1 MNQALTEPLAF
12 GADALPCALLRF
24 DARGR
29 VRGGNAR
36 LLALLGRSRKQLLAA
51 RVDQL
56 LTPGSA
62 MFLHTYVLPLLQ
74 GHGQAD
80 EIGLEL
86 VHADGSVVPVLV
98 SANRSGHGA
107 DAEISC
113 AVLPAPRRASDER
126 ELQRARL
133 EATQAREHLA
143 RANAELEAFAARAA
157 HDLAEPVRKLQAF
170 GERLAGSPRSQLDPA
185 DRDYLERMLKA
196 AARMQA
202 LVDGLVGLSRSRTP
216 APPEAPRPLARVL
229 AAVLDDLARHVA
241 AAGADVRVG
250 ELPDVAVDPATV
262 ARLLH
267 PLLDNALKFRREGV
281 AHVVRIEGGRQGGDA
296 TGAEAD
302 PPRWWLAVH
311 DNGTGF
317 APEQAHRL
325 FEPFLRLHDKF
336 KYPGAGLGLAT
347 SQRLAQALGGRID
360 AEGQAGEGARFTLTL
375 PETP

>member
-1 MNQALTEPLAF
+1 MNQALPDPLAF
-12 GADALPCALLRF
+12 AADALPCALLRF

-36 LLALLGRSRKQLLAA
+36 LLALLGRSQKQLLAA
-51 RVDQL
+51 RMDQL

-98 SANRSGHGA
+98 SANRSGQGA

-113 AVLPAPRRASDER
+113 AVLPAPRRANDER
-126 ELQRARL
+126 ELQRARH
-133 EATQAREHLA
+133 EARQAREHLA
-143 RANAELEAFAARAA
+143 RANADLETFAARAA
-157 HDLAEPVRKLQAF
+157 HDLAEPTRKLQAF
-170 GERLAGSPRSQLDPA
+170 GERLASSTRSQLDPA

-196 AARMQA
+196 AARMQGM
-202 LVDGLVGLSRSRTP
+202 VDGLVGLSRSGTP
-216 APPEAPRPLARVL
+216 AGTGEARPLASVL
-229 AAVLDDLARHVA
+229 SSVLDDLARHVA

-250 ELPDVAVDPATV
+250 ELPGVAVEPATV
-262 ARLLH
+262 GRLLH
-267 PLLDNALKFRREGV
+267 ALLDNALKFRREGV
-281 AHVVRIEGGRQGGDA
+281 AHCVRIEGGWLDAAGDGPGTDA
-296 TGAEAD
+296 
-302 PPRWWLAVH
+302 PRWWLAVH

-347 SQRLAQALGGRID
+347 SQRLAKALGGHIE
-360 AEGQAGEGARFTLTL
+360 AEGRPGEGARFRLEL
-375 PETP
+375 PA

>member
-12 GADALPCALLRF
+12 AADTLPCALLRF

-36 LLALLGRSRKQLLAA
+36 LLALLGRSQKQLLAA
-51 RVDQL
+51 RMDQL

-98 SANRSGHGA
+98 SANRSGPGA

-170 GERLAGSPRSQLDPA
+170 GERLAGSTRSQLDPA

-216 APPEAPRPLARVL
+216 APPEAPRPLASVL
-229 AAVLDDLARHVA
+229 AAVLDELARHVL

-281 AHVVRIEGGRQGGDA
+281 AHVVRIEGGWQDDA
-296 TGAEAD
+296 DA
-302 PPRWWLAVH
+302 PRWWLAVH

-317 APEQAHRL
+317 APEHAHRL

-347 SQRLAQALGGRID
+347 SQRLAQTLGGRID
-360 AEGQAGEGARFTLTL
+360 AEGQPGEGARFTLTL
-375 PETP
+375 PSAP